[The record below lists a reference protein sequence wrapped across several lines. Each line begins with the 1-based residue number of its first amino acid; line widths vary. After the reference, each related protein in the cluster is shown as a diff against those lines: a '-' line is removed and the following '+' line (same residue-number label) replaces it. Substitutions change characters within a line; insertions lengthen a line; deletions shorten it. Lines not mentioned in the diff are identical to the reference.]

1 MITNPP
7 LRRTLALLLPLLAAA
22 TLEASAAESTARP
35 DPAAQT
41 LNRQGSIPVRAAGP
55 YVGPGTLRIQVST
68 KLGRPSAVLP
78 DGTWLYH
85 HRTVEESQAQG
96 TLVVR
101 FNDGRVSS
109 LTLVTPSI
117 ATALLRDTQKSSAS
131 EFVATK

>member
-1 MITNPP
+1 MKTTHL
-7 LRRTLALLLPLLAAA
+7 LRRPLALLLPFFAAA
-22 TLEASAAESTARP
+22 ILDASATEPTARP

-85 HRTVEESQAQG
+85 RRMVEESRAQG

-117 ATALLRDTQKSSAS
+117 ATALLRDAQKSSAS